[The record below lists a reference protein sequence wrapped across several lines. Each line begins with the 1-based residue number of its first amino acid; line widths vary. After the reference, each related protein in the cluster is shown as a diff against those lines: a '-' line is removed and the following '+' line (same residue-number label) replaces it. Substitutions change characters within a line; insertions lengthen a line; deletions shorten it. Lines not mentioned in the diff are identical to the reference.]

1 MNPNSIK
8 KNLDTLKKI
17 VPEPLKATVVKT
29 AGPLLR
35 TPKSPDDSLGEI
47 FQAIQKQRLFTDGK
61 TFVDLVPKR
70 RPALIREAYQIES
83 QSLGFNLHDF
93 VGRHFYEAR
102 RSSTNHE
109 TDASL
114 TPAEHISKLWDWLR
128 MTNRRNRGSLLALPH
143 PYIVPGGR
151 FKEQFYWDTYFI
163 MLGLATD
170 GKWRSIEDMMKNY
183 AYMLRKFGRIPT
195 ANRSYFLSRSQ
206 PPFFSH
212 MVELLASHKG
222 PLCRI
227 EYLPYLVAE
236 QKFWMKGYGRVL
248 PSGNSALR
256 RVVCLPDGTLLNRY
270 YDDKATPRPESYDED
285 TTTAS
290 GSESEQAARLF
301 LDLRAGAESGW
312 DFSSRWFDN
321 PNDLR
326 TIRTTDIIPV
336 DLNCL
341 LYHLESTIAKGYAQ
355 LKQTRLS
362 AWYAKI
368 AEERADAIRHW
379 CWDEQEQFFSDFDL
393 RSGTVTGRLTLA
405 AVFPLFAGIATKEQA
420 ELVARR
426 IENDFLKAGGLL
438 TTLVD
443 NGQQWDAPNGWAPLQ
458 YAAVTGLKQYG
469 YTDLAETIKANWVH
483 SNLEVFKN
491 YHKFI
496 EKYDVV
502 TPGKLGGGG
511 EYPLQDGFGW
521 TNGVFSAF
529 TRQSAKNPWK

>member
-1 MNPNSIK
+1 MKN
-8 KNLDTLKKI
+8 NLDALKKI
-17 VPEPLKATVVKT
+17 VPEPLKATAVKA

-35 TPKSPDDSLGEI
+35 TPKSPDDLLGEI
-47 FQAIQKQRLFTDGK
+47 FRDIQKRRLYGDGK
-61 TFVDLVPKR
+61 TFVDLVPRR
-70 RPALIREAYQIES
+70 RPAVIRQAYTLEKTDPNF
-83 QSLGFNLHDF
+83 SLEEF
-93 VGRHFYEAR
+93 VSHYFY
-102 RSSTNHE
+102 
-109 TDASL
+109 
-114 TPAEHISKLWDWLR
+114 PAQQGKSDEPIPPGKTAATHISGLWDTLQV
-128 MTNRRNRGSLLALPH
+128 TNRRNHGSLLALPH

-163 MLGLATD
+163 MLGLAAD
-170 GKWRSIEDMMKNY
+170 EKWQSIEGMMKNY

-212 MVELLASHKG
+212 MVELLVTHKG
-222 PLCRI
+222 TLARL

-236 QKFWMKGYGRVL
+236 QKFWMRGYDQVL
-248 PSGNSALR
+248 PNENSALR

-285 TTTAS
+285 TATAD
-290 GSESEQAARLF
+290 GSESDQAAKLF

-312 DFSSRWFDN
+312 DFSSRWLDD

-326 TIRTTDIIPV
+326 TIRTTDIIPI

-362 AWYAKI
+362 AWYTKI
-368 AEERADAIRHW
+368 AEERADAIRRW
-379 CWDEQEQFFSDFDL
+379 CWDEQKHFFSDFDV
-393 RSGTVTGRLTLA
+393 RSGSVTGRLTLA
-405 AVFPLFAGIATKEQA
+405 AAFPLFTGIATKEQA
-420 ELVARR
+420 ELVAHKL
-426 IENDFLKAGGLL
+426 EQDFLKDGGLL

-443 NGQQWDAPNGWAPLQ
+443 NGQQWDAPNGWAPLH
-458 YAAVTGLKQYG
+458 YAAIIGLERYG
-469 YTDLAETIKANWVH
+469 YTELAKTIKIRWVQT
-483 SNLEVFKN
+483 NLTVFEK

-496 EKYDVV
+496 EKYNVV
-502 TPGKLGGGG
+502 SPGELGGGG

-521 TNGVFSAF
+521 TNGVFSDFMA
-529 TRQSAKNPWK
+529 TS